1 MPPPPPPL
9 GPIHTKPCMGV
20 RRQQRFL
27 SDSLCWHLDRVC
39 SVCAHVHVSL
49 FVCVCVDVCFTRDE
63 CGGGGTQG
71 GQELWCRC
79 PHSQQGLMNG
89 ICCDVTGKRVGV
101 LAYAPWSSE
110 RLEFNQR
117 DRLMYASWEQ
127 LIPLLVFPQSF
138 YLSHSPF
145 FFKLY

>member
-1 MPPPPPPL
+1 
-9 GPIHTKPCMGV
+9 
-20 RRQQRFL
+20 
-27 SDSLCWHLDRVC
+27 
-39 SVCAHVHVSL
+39 
-49 FVCVCVDVCFTRDE
+49 
-63 CGGGGTQG
+63 
-71 GQELWCRC
+71 
-79 PHSQQGLMNG
+79 MNG

-145 FFKLY
+145 FFLTLLAPLLTPPHPFKRKLS

>member
-1 MPPPPPPL
+1 MEFVVY
-9 GPIHTKPCMGV
+9 V
-20 RRQQRFL
+20 RTYMCHCL
-27 SDSLCWHLDRVC
+27 
-39 SVCAHVHVSL
+39 
-49 FVCVCVDVCFTRDE
+49 CVCVWMFASPGMSVE
-63 CGGGGTQG
+63 GGAQG

-145 FFKLY
+145 FFNFISTPPHPSSPL